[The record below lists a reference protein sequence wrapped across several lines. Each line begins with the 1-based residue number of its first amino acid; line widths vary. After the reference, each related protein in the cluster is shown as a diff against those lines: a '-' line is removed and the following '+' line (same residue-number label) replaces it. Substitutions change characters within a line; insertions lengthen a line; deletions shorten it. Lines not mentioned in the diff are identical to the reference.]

1 MADPEAE
8 ETTASPAAV
17 EASAAQDTSKG
28 GGAGRSYRK
37 VREGVVTSSAMEKT
51 IIVTVTEKTR
61 HPKYK
66 KTVLRTKKLHTHD
79 EGNLARVGDRVR
91 VMETRPLSK
100 TKRWRLVEVLERA
113 R

>member
-1 MADPEAE
+1 MADNEAND
-8 ETTASPAAV
+8 TTAAAH
-17 EASAAQDTSKG
+17 D
-28 GGAGRSYRK
+28 RSFRK
-37 VREGVVTSSAMEKT
+37 VREGVVSSAAMEKT
-51 IIVTVTEKTR
+51 IVVTVTEKTR

-79 EGNLARVGDRVR
+79 EGGLARVGDRVR

>member
-1 MADPEAE
+1 MAED
-8 ETTASPAAV
+8 ETTQTPDAA
-17 EASAAQDTSKG
+17 APSRAF
-28 GGAGRSYRK
+28 RK
-37 VREGVVTSSAMEKT
+37 LREGVVSSASMEKT
-51 IIVTVTEKTR
+51 IVVTVVEKTR

-66 KTVLRTKKLHTHD
+66 KTVQRTKKLHTHD
-79 EGNLARVGDRVR
+79 ETGQARVGDRVR

>member
-1 MADPEAE
+1 MADNDNDNEN
-8 ETTASPAAV
+8 ETTAGESR
-17 EASAAQDTSKG
+17 AS
-28 GGAGRSYRK
+28 RK
-37 VREGVVTSSAMEKT
+37 VREGIVSSASMQKT
-51 IIVTVTEKTR
+51 IVVTVTEKTR

-79 EGNLARVGDRVR
+79 ETDIARVGDRVR

>member
-1 MADPEAE
+1 MADNEAT
-8 ETTASPAAV
+8 ETTATQANRPF
-17 EASAAQDTSKG
+17 
-28 GGAGRSYRK
+28 RK
-37 VREGVVTSSAMEKT
+37 VREGVVSSASMEKT
-51 IIVTVTEKTR
+51 IVVTVVEKTR

-66 KTVLRTKKLHTHD
+66 KTVQRTKKLHTHD
-79 EGNLARVGDRVR
+79 EGDLAEVGDRVR

>member
-1 MADPEAE
+1 MADNEAT
-8 ETTASPAAV
+8 ETPTDEGAAR
-17 EASAAQDTSKG
+17 AF
-28 GGAGRSYRK
+28 RK
-37 VREGVVTSSAMEKT
+37 VRVGVVFSASMEKT
-51 IIVTVTEKTR
+51 IVVTVVEKTR

-66 KTVLRTKKLHTHD
+66 KTVQRTKKLHTHD
-79 EGNLARVGDRVR
+79 ETDAARVGDRVR

>member
-1 MADPEAE
+1 MADNQPTEA
-8 ETTASPAAV
+8 T
-17 EASAAQDTSKG
+17 SAG
-28 GGAGRSYRK
+28 PPGRAFRK
-37 VREGVVTSSAMEKT
+37 VREGVVSSASMEKT
-51 IIVTVTEKTR
+51 IVVTVTEKTR
-61 HPKYK
+61 HPKYM

-79 EGNLARVGDRVR
+79 EAGLARVGDRVR